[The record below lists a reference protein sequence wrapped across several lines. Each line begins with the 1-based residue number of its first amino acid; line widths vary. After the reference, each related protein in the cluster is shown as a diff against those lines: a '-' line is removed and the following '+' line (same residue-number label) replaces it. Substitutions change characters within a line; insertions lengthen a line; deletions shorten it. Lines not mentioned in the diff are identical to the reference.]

1 MYFIPVKSGEKMK
14 IISVLLL
21 LLFFFPSGA
30 QAAETVVKKGELLDL
45 KTCIAIAL
53 SAQPDI
59 AAYRYEAEAKASQIR
74 QARKEY
80 FPKLDIS
87 GGYTRYQDM
96 TINPKD
102 PYTTIYPARDSYNA
116 AVTLSQNIYD
126 FGKREANI
134 KVKELTWES
143 SLFDLTDKQRETVN
157 TVREAYYDLLKSI
170 REEKVN
176 VEKVGK
182 FEKYAEQAAMFYK
195 AGTRARYDLT
205 KASVDLSGA
214 RLELITAQSSVKLA
228 REQLNIA
235 MGITVDFEYEIADSL
250 FFRVYYINFD
260 DALDTAYQKRPDL
273 NSLVS
278 QLAAAEKNLE
288 LIKKDYLPRIDA
300 QAGYSAGGS
309 YNPLSQ
315 GWNAGVTMSVNLFE
329 GLVTKNKIAEQHAVI
344 NKIKAKIA
352 AQKLQIHQDIKKAY
366 LNLDKAEK
374 TISVAQLQVQQATEN
389 LELVNLKY
397 TAGIS
402 NPLEV
407 TDATVSYSDAQLKHI
422 RALYDYKKAEAN
434 IEKAMGK
441 MNEK

>member
-1 MYFIPVKSGEKMK
+1 MK
-14 IISVLLL
+14 KISILLL
-21 LLFFFPSGA
+21 LLFIFPSGI
-30 QAAETVVKKGELLDL
+30 QAAETVVKKGDLLDL

-53 SAQPDI
+53 SVQPDI

-74 QARKEY
+74 QAQKEY
-80 FPKLDIS
+80 FPKLDVS
-87 GGYTRYQDM
+87 GGYTRYQDV

-102 PYTTIYPARDSYNA
+102 PYTTIYPAHDSYNA
-116 AVTLSQNIYD
+116 AVTLNQNIYD
-126 FGKREANI
+126 FGKREANV
-134 KVKELTWES
+134 KVKELNWES
-143 SLFDLTDKQRETVN
+143 SLFDLTDRQRETIN
-157 TVREAYYDLLKSI
+157 SVREAYYELLKTI
-170 REEKVN
+170 RAQKVNEEKVD
-176 VEKVGK
+176 KFGK
-182 FEKYAEQAAMFYK
+182 YEQQAAMFYK

-214 RLELITAQSSVKLA
+214 RLDLITAQSDVKLA
-228 REQLNIA
+228 REQLNNA
-235 MGITVDFEYEIADSL
+235 MGITVDFEYEIADNFS
-250 FFRVYYINFD
+250 FRAYPIGFEG
-260 DALDTAYQKRPDL
+260 ALETAYRQRPDL
-273 NSLVS
+273 NSLFS

-288 LIKKDYLPRIDA
+288 MIKTEYLPRIDA

-309 YNPLSQ
+309 FNPLSQ
-315 GWNAGVTMSVNLFE
+315 GWNAGVTMSVNIFE
-329 GLVTKNKIAEQHAVI
+329 GLVTKNRIAEQNAVI
-344 NKIKAKIA
+344 NKIKAKITS
-352 AQKLQIHQDIKKAY
+352 QKLQIHQDIKKAY

-374 TISVAQLQVQQATEN
+374 TISVAELQVQQATEN

-407 TDATVSYSDAQLKHI
+407 TDATVSYSDAKLKHI